1 MNVRTRLILLLA
13 VAVLV
18 AGCTA
23 DDSGSDSAS
32 EDTSSTDGTSA
43 TIPVPSGPAPG
54 VTDDSIK
61 VGVQFVDL
69 ASLGDIATLDHGDY
83 EGAYQAL
90 FDDINAN
97 GGINGRMIDPVI
109 VGINPVGTDSAD
121 AACVQL
127 TEDEGVFVVLGFFQG
142 DSVLCPLDAHQT
154 AVIGGQMTPERLA
167 RAAAPWFTTESGTDL
182 QNEIV
187 RAMAEAGELDGTL
200 GVVAGPNEEAQLN
213 DEILPLLDELGIEVT
228 DSIAQE
234 AQGEEVDIVEA
245 NRQTAV
251 IAERF
256 ESEGIDQVLLLG
268 SSGLGWAS
276 GTEPLDYRP
285 QLLLTD
291 PSSISAYAND
301 TAGRDLSLL
310 DGAVAGNV
318 YGGAQNIYDLPQ
330 MQDCISII
338 TDAGVE
344 VPDPASVGPDQG
356 AIYSAG
362 LESCG
367 LVTLLRALVE
377 AAGEDLNYGTLAAAV
392 ADGLEVDLP
401 NQPEPVT
408 YGPPPAADGDLPA
421 YLYDWDPAVNDFV
434 LREN

>member
-1 MNVRTRLILLLA
+1 MTSSIDELLA
-13 VAVLV
+13 EY
-18 AGCTA
+18 G
-23 DDSGSDSAS
+23 G
-32 EDTSSTDGTSA
+32 EDLS
-43 TIPVPSGPAPG
+43 
-54 VTDDSIK
+54 
-61 VGVQFVDL
+61 L
-69 ASLGDIATLDHGDY
+69 AH
-83 EGAYQAL
+83 
-90 FDDINAN
+90 
-97 GGINGRMIDPVI
+97 
-109 VGINPVGTDSAD
+109 
-121 AACVQL
+121 
-127 TEDEGVFVVLGFFQG
+127 
-142 DSVLCPLDAHQT
+142 VLCDRHP
-154 AVIGGQMTPERLA
+154 
-167 RAAAPWFTTESGTDL
+167 
-182 QNEIV
+182 
-187 RAMAEAGELDGTL
+187 
-200 GVVAGPNEEAQLN
+200 
-213 DEILPLLDELGIEVT
+213 
-228 DSIAQE
+228 
-234 AQGEEVDIVEA
+234 
-245 NRQTAV
+245 
-251 IAERF
+251 
-256 ESEGIDQVLLLG
+256 VLLLG

-344 VPDPASVGPDQG
+344 VPDPASLAPDQG

-367 LVTLLRALVE
+367 LVTLLRAPLE
-377 AAGEDLNYGTLAAAV
+377 AAGGDLNYGTLAAAV

-408 YGPPPAADGDLPA
+408 YGPPPAADGDAPA